1 MGTDALHLL
10 QPPLR
15 ESYQTVQRLAGLAED
30 FARRGR
36 MLEAVACAQIAAHQA
51 YVRHAG
57 LFASPRLE
65 RLLLRIGRTAVAPA
79 VGPPAAARRADDPG
93 LRRVLHVISHAR
105 PIGGDTRF
113 AWRWIQA
120 DPLRRHSVA
129 VTRQRDLPMPAHLA
143 EAVAGSGGTLGVLDR
158 LTADPLARARAL
170 RRLSRRADLV
180 VCHLFPDDVVP
191 LLAFADRRDTPPVVL
206 VNHADHAFWLGT
218 GVSDVVAHPREA
230 GAVLAER
237 RRGIGRARGALL
249 PIPLADAERAC
260 PVEEAKRRLGYAAE
274 DVVLLSIATAF
285 KYRAITGPD
294 FLEAVLPV
302 LRAAPRAVVLV
313 VGPEPE
319 GPWAEAA
326 RATGGRLRAL
336 GRRADTG
343 QFYDAADI
351 YLDSF
356 PFTSITSCLEAG
368 SRGLP
373 VVAFSPHPEAAPI
386 LGPGAPGLRHVLQAE
401 DLAAYRSLLG
411 DLVADPARRRTVG
424 EATRAAVREAHAGA
438 GWASALEAL
447 YRTAISAPPAP
458 KPIGADGMEVSPLDL
473 LVHGLYARQAIGLA
487 ETIEGFI
494 RPLPYTA
501 RLRALP
507 RMLSL
512 DRAFSFGMFLPRG
525 LERLVER
532 HLKGWRALP
541 GIAAVLGNGRSPAG
555 AVR

>member
-1 MGTDALHLL
+1 MGSDPLARL
-10 QPPLR
+10 QPALR

-30 FARRGR
+30 FAGRGR
-36 MLEAVACAQIAAHQA
+36 MLEAVACTQIAAHQA

-57 LFASPRLE
+57 MFASPRLE
-65 RLLLRIGRTAVAPA
+65 RLLLRVGRAAVAPA
-79 VGPPAAARRADDPG
+79 VGPPPAPRAAGGARPG
-93 LRRVLHVISHAR
+93 RVLHVISHAR

-120 DPLRRHSVA
+120 DGGRRHSVA
-129 VTRQRDLPMPAHLA
+129 ITRQRDLPMPASLA
-143 EAVAGSGGTLGVLDR
+143 DAVAGSGGTLSVLDR
-158 LTADPLARARAL
+158 LTADPIARARAL

-191 LLAFADRRDTPPVVL
+191 LLAFAHRDGTPPVVL
-206 VNHADHAFWLGT
+206 VNHADHAFWLGA
-218 GVSDVVAHPREA
+218 GVGDVVAHPREA

-237 RRGIGRARGALL
+237 RRGIARARGALL
-249 PIPLADAERAC
+249 PIPLPDAERAC
-260 PVEEAKRRLGYAAE
+260 PAEEAKRRLGYARDE
-274 DVVLLSIATAF
+274 VVLLSIATAF
-285 KYRAITGPD
+285 KYRAIAGPS

-302 LRAAPRAVVLV
+302 LLAEPRAVLLV
-313 VGPEPE
+313 VGPQPE
-319 GPWAEAA
+319 GAWAEAA

-343 QFYDAADI
+343 QFYDAADV

-368 SRGLP
+368 SRGIP
-373 VVAFSPHPEAAPI
+373 VAAFSPHPEAAPI

-401 DLAAYRSLLG
+401 TLDAYRRLLG
-411 DLVADPARRRTVG
+411 GLIGNAARRRAVG
-424 EATRAAVREAHAGA
+424 EATRDAIREAHGAA
-438 GWASALEAL
+438 GWAGGLESV
-447 YRTAISAPPAP
+447 YRAAAAAGRAPEPA
-458 KPIGADGMEVSPLDL
+458 GSDGMDASPLDL
-473 LVHGLYARQAIGLA
+473 LVHGLYARQAVGLA

-494 RPLPYTA
+494 RPLPYSA

-507 RMLSL
+507 RMLAL

-532 HLKGWRALP
+532 RLKGWRALP
-541 GIAAVLGNGRSPAG
+541 GVAALLRSGRSAPA
-555 AVR
+555 AAR